1 MSCIQGICGLCAVNQ
16 DFVSI
21 SQVSRM
27 TEDQFEIL
35 DAATA
40 VAANSNSNDVAHT
53 QTFAPNPNMDP

>member
-1 MSCIQGICGLCAVNQ
+1 VDCVQ
-16 DFVSI
+16 SI
-21 SQVSRM
+21 KILSPSEVSRM
-27 TEDQFEIL
+27 TKDQFEIL